1 MKIKKINYSISQE
14 ERETLLRYDYLDQ
27 CWYVETSV
35 PTHITKFKKQGWEIV
50 SQTVNENGNVQVVE
64 FKCNNPSSVTIGK
77 AEKKKRELTEE
88 QRQKTIERL
97 QKARNKKSSC

>member
-1 MKIKKINYSISQE
+1 MKIKKISYTISQE

-50 SQTVNENGNVQVVE
+50 SQTVNHLGNVQVVE
-64 FKCNNPSSVTIGK
+64 FKCDNPSSIIIGK
-77 AEKKKRELTEE
+77 AEKKKLTEE
-88 QRQKTIERL
+88 QRKIVAERL
-97 QKARNKKSSC
+97 QKARNKKLGC

>member
-1 MKIKKINYSISQE
+1 MITKRMNGHLTAE
-14 ERETLLRYDYLDQ
+14 ERETLLRFDYLDQ

-50 SQTVNENGNVQVVE
+50 SQTLSKDGSVQAVE
-64 FKCNNPSSVTIGK
+64 FKCDNPSSIIIGK
-77 AEKKKRELTEE
+77 TEKKKLTEE
-88 QRQKTIERL
+88 QRQKLTERL

>member
-14 ERETLLRYDYLDQ
+14 ERETLLRYDYLDK

-50 SQTVNENGNVQVVE
+50 SQIVNENDNVQVVE

-77 AEKKKRELTEE
+77 AEKRKRELSEE
-88 QRQKTIERL
+88 HRESLRQRMKEMR
-97 QKARNKKSSC
+97 KKS